1 MPRYQKKRQMKTTS
15 SLVDKDIKKR
25 EKNSNIEMYK
35 GVKKGLQ
42 GFTLFILSGCGGWLY
57 A

>member
-1 MPRYQKKRQMKTTS
+1 MKTTS